1 MRYFKYIFF
10 FLIFNF
16 SIIGDHLSTRFNP
29 LNYIRS
35 TESVVKKVFLQDL
48 NRTYFWSHVSINKNN
63 FQFFDFKFKNFQ
75 VYVDHLFKLR
85 FLNQNKLFNKIDIF
99 NKEIFKYK
107 EPRLSTDFFLI
118 YAKR

>member
-16 SIIGDHLSTRFNP
+16 SIIGDHLSTQFNP
-29 LNYIRS
+29 LNYIRL
-35 TESVVKKVFLQDL
+35 TESVLKKVFLQDL
-48 NRTYFWSHVSINKNN
+48 NRTYFWSHVSINQNN
-63 FQFFDFKFKNFQ
+63 FQFFVFKFKNFQ

-85 FLNQNKLFNKIDIF
+85 FLNQNRLFDKIDIF

-107 EPRLSTDFFLI
+107 EPRLSTEIFFDLC
-118 YAKR
+118 